1 MTSRL
6 QNIVER
12 IKHLP
17 EPVQSEVADRIEEML
32 AELEDQAWE
41 DAFADPASDAF
52 FASAEAEIAQ
62 AKTEG
67 TLIPLFPTI
76 EETE

>member
-1 MTSRL
+1 MASKL
-6 QNIVER
+6 QEMLER
-12 IKHLP
+12 IEHLP

-32 AELEDQAWE
+32 ADLEDQAWE

-52 FASAEAEIAQ
+52 FACAEAEIER

-67 TLIPLFPTI
+67 TLIPLFPTM
-76 EETE
+76 EVVR